1 MYTTAGAGGATLL
14 FLSGIIKTNG
24 ILEVLPWIAGAG
36 AVYSGIR
43 FFHYRDMLNEISTEG
58 RSQGFFNSSLTE
70 KEFELKLTPFQ
81 KGLQVAFIK
90 HF

>member
-1 MYTTAGAGGATLL
+1 M
-14 FLSGIIKTNG
+14 FLSGIIKTSG

-36 AVYSGIR
+36 TIYAGIR
-43 FFHYRDMLNEISTEG
+43 FFHYRDMLNEISAEG
-58 RSQGFFNSSLTE
+58 RSQGYFSSSLIE
-70 KEFELKLTPFQ
+70 KDLELKWIPFQ